1 MASYGADKM
10 GFPATAMEALA
21 RAQGFPTG
29 GPRRRREPS
38 GEPGMGFSMQEYED
52 AIAENAF
59 FDSARRR
66 VAQ

>member
-10 GFPATAMEALA
+10 GFPSTSLEALA

-29 GPRRRREPS
+29 GPRRRTTATSER
-38 GEPGMGFSMQEYED
+38 GMGFSMQEYED